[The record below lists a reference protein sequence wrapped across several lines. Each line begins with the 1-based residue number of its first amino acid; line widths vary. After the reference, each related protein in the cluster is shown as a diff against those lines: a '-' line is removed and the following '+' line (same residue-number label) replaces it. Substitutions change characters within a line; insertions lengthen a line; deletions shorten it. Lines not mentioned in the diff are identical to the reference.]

1 MRILIRYFFRALRV
15 VLTPFLLLG
24 DKLTTPKGM
33 ERDPAEQARV
43 DAETENL
50 ALYQFPACPFCIKAR
65 RTIQR
70 LGLNI
75 ELRNAQPTG
84 DHRKAPAG
92 RRRQAP
98 GPLPAHRP
106 PGRASG
112 VDVRVRGHRALPRG
126 ALRPARGQQEL
137 LIPRSPTPRPSYVA
151 GSMEAP
157 HPKGGPA
164 AVAASHAAPCWLR
177 ASRGRPPGRL
187 RPAAPLQGSAGQP
200 RQRSR
205 SPVACG
211 SGRVPGS

>member
-33 ERDPAEQARV
+33 QRDPAEQARV

-84 DHRKAPAG
+84 DHRKALQEEGGKLQVPC
-92 RRRQAP
+92 
-98 GPLPAHRP
+98 
-106 PGRASG
+106 
-112 VDVRVRGHRALPRG
+112 
-126 ALRPARGQQEL
+126 LRIE
-137 LIPRSPTPRPSYVA
+137 
-151 GSMEAP
+151 
-157 HPKGGPA
+157 HPD
-164 AVAASHAAPCWLR
+164 
-177 ASRGRPPGRL
+177 
-187 RPAAPLQGSAGQP
+187 
-200 RQRSR
+200 
-205 SPVACG
+205 
-211 SGRVPGS
+211 GRVEWMYESADIVRYLEDRFGETDRKTRA

>member
-65 RTIQR
+65 RTIRR

-84 DHRKAPAG
+84 EHRKALQEDGGKLQVPCLRIAHPDG
-92 RRRQAP
+92 HVEWMYESADIVRYLEDRFGAP
-98 GPLPAHRP
+98 E
-106 PGRASG
+106 ASK
-112 VDVRVRGHRALPRG
+112 
-126 ALRPARGQQEL
+126 
-137 LIPRSPTPRPSYVA
+137 SS
-151 GSMEAP
+151 
-157 HPKGGPA
+157 
-164 AVAASHAAPCWLR
+164 
-177 ASRGRPPGRL
+177 
-187 RPAAPLQGSAGQP
+187 
-200 RQRSR
+200 
-205 SPVACG
+205 
-211 SGRVPGS
+211 